1 MKHTVHNPI
10 PTLAQS
16 PDLQIIRKPQALLML
31 GISKSNFHN
40 KLNAGLLPSAIA
52 LGANSVGYFKHELT
66 AVLLAMATG
75 KNQDELKALVKSLV
89 EQRQQL
95 AA

>member
-1 MKHTVHNPI
+1 MFTTALTNPA
-10 PTLAQS
+10 TTE
-16 PDLQIIRKPQALLML
+16 LQIIRKPQALTML

-40 KLNAGLLPSAIA
+40 KINAGLLPKKIS
-52 LGANSVGYFKHELT
+52 LGQNSSGYFLHELK
-66 AVLLAMATG
+66 AVIIAMATD
-75 KNQDELKALVKSLV
+75 KSADEIKALVISLT

>member
-1 MKHTVHNPI
+1 MNTTALNN
-10 PTLAQS
+10 TANTE
-16 PDLQIIRKPQALLML
+16 LQIIRKPQALLML

-40 KLNAGLLPSAIA
+40 KLNAGLLPSAIT
-52 LGANSVGYFKHELT
+52 LGANSVGYLKHELT

>member
-1 MKHTVHNPI
+1 MNTTALNN
-10 PTLAQS
+10 TANTE
-16 PDLQIIRKPQALLML
+16 LQIIRKPQALLML

-40 KLNAGLLPSAIA
+40 KLNAGLLPSAIT

>member
-1 MKHTVHNPI
+1 MNHTAYNAA
-10 PTLAQS
+10 LSAQAH
-16 PDLQIIRKPQALLML
+16 DLQIIRKPQALNML

-40 KLNAGLLPSAIA
+40 KINEGLLPAAIA
-52 LGANSVGYFKHELT
+52 LGTNSVGYFKHELT
-66 AVLLAMATG
+66 AVLVAMATG
-75 KNQDELKALVKSLV
+75 KSQDEIKALVKSLV